1 MKATEANLLKFL
13 RNSPQFVIPIYQRN
27 YSWTE
32 TQCRQLWVDLM
43 LAGRDDAIN
52 AHFIGSIVYVERGLS
67 NVVQQEALLVIDG
80 QQRLT
85 TSTLLITALAEH
97 FDANGIDEL
106 LDVFSARKLRNYY
119 LLNPDEEGERRYK
132 LLLSETDKD
141 TLLAILRN
149 NDALPAECSAR
160 IVENFQLFRE
170 LIALHQD
177 ELEAICQGI
186 AKLVIVEV
194 ALDRSQDNP
203 QLIFESMNSTGLE
216 LSQADLIRNY
226 ILMGLE
232 PKLQTELYQSYWRP
246 MEKGFGQAA
255 YTSHFD
261 AFTRHYLTAKTG
273 DIPNVRDVYVAF
285 KHYAQQLK
293 ADTRDLVADIRAY
306 AGYFCAMAL
315 GSEQEQS
322 LKAAFHDLRELKVDV
337 AYPFLLDAYHDYQ
350 QQRLSA
356 DELVQIVRWVESYVF
371 RRAIC
376 NIPTN
381 SMNRT
386 FAAMSRSLKK
396 DRYLESVKATFLLL
410 PTYRR
415 FPTDE
420 EFQREIKLR
429 NLYQFRSRSYW
440 LRRLENHGRKERVVI
455 EDYTVEHILPQ
466 NEALSL
472 AWQTQLGPEWSRVQQ
487 TWLHTLGNLTLTGYN
502 SEYSDHSFDFK
513 QTKATDRNG
522 DPAGFAASP
531 LKLNTWQFEL
541 ATNNEE
547 TGVIEKR
554 SYSLAN
560 VPTWNE
566 QTLLARAERLAS
578 EAVKVWTAPQLTAD
592 VLDAYRPRIAK
603 AGQQYSIDDHP
614 HLALGP
620 MRELFA
626 AFRQAVLAL
635 DPCVTEEYLKLY
647 VAYKAETNFVDV
659 VPQAKRLLLILNMSI
674 DEIEAPRGLCRDISN
689 IGRWGNGDVEIGFS
703 SIEELPYVLGLIRQ
717 SFDQQMGNAGEA

>member
-1 MKATEANLLKFL
+1 MDLL
-13 RNSPQFVIPIYQRN
+13 R
-27 YSWTE
+27 
-32 TQCRQLWVDLM
+32 
-43 LAGRDDAIN
+43 AGRDDAVS

-85 TSTLLITALAEH
+85 TSTLLINALAEH

-119 LLNPDEEGERRYK
+119 LLNPDEDGERRYK
-132 LLLSETDKD
+132 LLLSETDKE

-149 NDALPAECSAR
+149 DGSLPTDCSAR
-160 IVENFQLFRE
+160 IVENYQLFRE

-177 ELEAICQGI
+177 ELAAICQGI

-255 YTSHFD
+255 YTTHFD
-261 AFTRHYLTAKTG
+261 AFMRHYLTAKTG

-285 KHYAQQLK
+285 KQYARQLK
-293 ADTRDLVADIRAY
+293 ANTRDLVADIRAY
-306 AGYFCAMAL
+306 ATYYCAMAL
-315 GSEQEQS
+315 GSEQESS
-322 LKAAFHDLRELKVDV
+322 LKTAFHDLRELKVDV
-337 AYPFLLDAYHDYQ
+337 AYPFLLDVYHDYQ
-350 QQRLSA
+350 QQRLST
-356 DELVQIVRWVESYVF
+356 EEIVQIVRWVESYVF

-381 SMNRT
+381 SMNKT

-415 FPTDE
+415 FPADE

-466 NEALSL
+466 NEALSQ
-472 AWQTQLGPEWSRVQQ
+472 AWQTQLGSDWLRVQQ

-502 SEYSDHSFDFK
+502 SEYSDHSFEFK
-513 QTKATDRNG
+513 QQKATDRNG
-522 DPAGFAASP
+522 DPAGFSASP
-531 LKLNTWQFEL
+531 LKLNTWSFEV
-541 ATNNEE
+541 EE
-547 TGVIEKR
+547 INAEMGVANKKP
-554 SYSLAN
+554 YSLAN

-578 EAVKVWTAPQLTAD
+578 EAVKVWSAPQLTAD
-592 VLDAYRPRIAK
+592 VLDAYRPRVAK
-603 AGQQYSIDDHP
+603 VGQQYSIDDHP
-614 HLALGP
+614 HLALGA
-620 MRELFA
+620 MHELFV

-659 VPQAKRLLLILNMSI
+659 VPQTKRLLLILNMSI
-674 DEIEAPRGLCRDISN
+674 DEIEDPRGLCRDISN

-703 SIEELPYVLGLIRQ
+703 SIDELPYVLGLIRQ
-717 SFDQQMGNAGEA
+717 SFDQQMGNAGEV